1 MKNLTFEELMELF
14 IRSKKYKNYEEI
26 LNINLEFERRIN
38 KKKLLEKKPTRTSI
52 SGFNQTQEWLDE
64 NSNLKKNEEYNE
76 KSLDSKKNSKNK
88 LRQDSDINKK
98 NTLW

>member
-1 MKNLTFEELMELF
+1 MKNLTFEELMDLF

-52 SGFNQTQEWLDE
+52 SGFNQTKEWLNE